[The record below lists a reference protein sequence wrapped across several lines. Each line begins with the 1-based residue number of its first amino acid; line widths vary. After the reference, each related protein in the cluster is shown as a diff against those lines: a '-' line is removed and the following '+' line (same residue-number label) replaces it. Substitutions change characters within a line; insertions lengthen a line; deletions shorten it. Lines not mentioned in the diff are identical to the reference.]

1 MPGNALQKIDPNS
14 PMETWF
20 TKSHKAAIVLASLSA
35 ETAAAIVED
44 ISDAQLKAFAKA
56 FCELKSVPPQLLQA
70 VAEEFLSEITKTD
83 NDLAG
88 GADEARRV
96 LGLMTEEDR
105 AERILIEL
113 NGGGDAGGN
122 IWERVEKLD
131 DEVLAEYVQKQ
142 RMPVGAAI
150 LAKLD
155 YEKTA
160 SVLNAAEDG
169 YAKQI
174 LIELARK
181 KPPSPA
187 AIEAIAQ
194 VLEEDLL
201 KPAPGAAE
209 EEEGDGEDGEEKK
222 DTGAGAV
229 VGEIVNNLPGA
240 KRDAFIAHINETD
253 PEVGAAVKKALL
265 IFEDLHSRV
274 PESGAPAVMRDIER
288 ETLLTAIK
296 HGEKNAPE
304 TVAFLFG
311 NISKRMVEQ
320 YKEELAE
327 MDEPSETDGEA
338 AQREITSAVRRLVRE
353 GEFKLNAIE
362 EPEGEEKAA

>member
-1 MPGNALQKIDPNS
+1 MANALQKVDPNS

-20 TKSHKAAIVLASLSA
+20 TRSHKAAIVLASLSA

-70 VAEEFLSEITKTD
+70 VAEEFLAEITKTD

-96 LGLMTEEDR
+96 LGLMTEEER
-105 AERILIEL
+105 ANRILTEL
-113 NGGGDAGGN
+113 NGGGDGGGN
-122 IWERVEKLD
+122 VWERVEKLD

-150 LAKLD
+150 LAKLK

-160 SVLNAAEDG
+160 SVLNVAEDG
-169 YAKQI
+169 YAKKI
-174 LIELARK
+174 LIELAHK

-194 VLEEDLL
+194 VIEEDLL
-201 KPAPGAAE
+201 KPAPGAE
-209 EEEGDGEDGEEKK
+209 EEADGDEGEEKK

-240 KRDAFIAHINETD
+240 KRDAFIAHIEETD

-265 IFEDLHSRV
+265 IFEDLHARV
-274 PESGAPAVMRDIER
+274 PANGAPAVMRDIER

-304 TVAFLFG
+304 TVEFLFG

-327 MDEPSETDGEA
+327 MDEPSEADGEA

-362 EPEGEEKAA
+362 EPEGEEKTA

>member
-1 MPGNALQKIDPNS
+1 MANALQKADPNS

-20 TKSHKAAIVLASLSA
+20 TRSHKAAIVLASLSA

-70 VAEEFLSEITKTD
+70 VAEEFLAEITKTD

-96 LGLMTEEDR
+96 LGLMTEEER
-105 AERILIEL
+105 ANRILTEL

-122 IWERVEKLD
+122 VWERVEKLD

-150 LAKLD
+150 LAKLK

-160 SVLNAAEDG
+160 SVLNVAEDG
-169 YAKQI
+169 YAKKI
-174 LIELARK
+174 LIELAHK

-194 VLEEDLL
+194 VIEEDLL
-201 KPAPGAAE
+201 KPAPGAE
-209 EEEGDGEDGEEKK
+209 EDETEGEEGEEKK

-240 KRDAFIAHINETD
+240 KRDAFIAHIEETD

-265 IFEDLHSRV
+265 IFEDLHARV
-274 PESGAPAVMRDIER
+274 PANGAPAVMRDIER

-304 TVAFLFG
+304 TVEFLFG

-327 MDEPSETDGEA
+327 MDEPSEADGEA

>member
-1 MPGNALQKIDPNS
+1 MANALQKVDTAQ

-20 TKSHKAAIVLASLSA
+20 TRSHKAAIVLASLSA
-35 ETAAAIVED
+35 ETAAAVVDD
-44 ISDAQLKAFAKA
+44 ISDAQLKTFAKA
-56 FCELKSVPPQLLQA
+56 FCELKSVPPQLLHA
-70 VAEEFLSEITKTD
+70 VAQEFLAEINQKN

-88 GADEARRV
+88 GADETRRV
-96 LGLMTEEDR
+96 LGLMASEER
-105 AERILIEL
+105 ADRILSDL
-113 NGGGDAGGN
+113 DGGAGDGGN
-122 IWERVEKLD
+122 VWERVEKLD
-131 DEVLAEYVQKQ
+131 DEVLADYVQKQ

-160 SVLNAAEDG
+160 AVLDKADDG

-209 EEEGDGEDGEEKK
+209 DGEEGDGEEAKSDGAGGA
-222 DTGAGAV
+222 TGA

-240 KRDAFIAHINETD
+240 KRDAFLAHLQESD
-253 PEVGAAVKKALL
+253 PEVGAAVKRALL
-265 IFEDLHSRV
+265 IFEDLHARV
-274 PESGAPAVMRDIER
+274 PANGAPAVMRDIER

-304 TVAFLFG
+304 TVEFLFG

-338 AQREITSAVRRLVRE
+338 AQREITAAVRRLVRD

-362 EPEGEEKAA
+362 EPETEKAE